1 MQPYPSGILKKI
13 EERKQNDSFRSL
25 YDFPDQQIDFSSND
39 YLGFAR
45 SASIFK
51 QTSIILENNYLLKN
65 GATGSRLISGNSS
78 LYNSVENQLAKFHQ
92 SESCLL
98 FNSGYDANLGLLS
111 SVPQRN
117 DLILFDELSHA
128 SIRDG
133 IRLSTAKSQKFK
145 HNNVDDLVEKIMKLK
160 GKVENIFVF
169 TESVFSMDGDS
180 PDLQTLVSVCEK
192 YHCFL
197 IVDEAHAVGVFG
209 EKGNGLIQ
217 QLQLEDKIFARVVTF
232 GKAIG
237 AHGAAVLGDQKLRD
251 FLINYARSFI
261 YTTALPPHSLAT
273 IYAAYQELE
282 TSDSP
287 KKLQQNIII
296 FKEIQQSL
304 GLEKYFIK
312 SDSAIQSCVFSGN
325 TKVKELSTLL
335 AEKGFWV
342 KAILAPTVPK
352 DRERLRFC
360 LHSFTTKQEM
370 EQALTL
376 LKQFV

>member
-1 MQPYPSGILKKI
+1 MQNYPSGILKKI
-13 EERKQNDSFRSL
+13 DERKRNDSFRNL
-25 YDFPDQQIDFSSND
+25 HDFPDQQTDFSSND

-51 QTSIILENNYLLKN
+51 QASTLENNYLQKN

-78 LYNSVENQLAKFHQ
+78 LYNTVENQLAKFHQ

-133 IRLSTAKSQKFK
+133 IRLSIAKSQKFQ
-145 HNNVDDLVEKIMKLK
+145 HNNFIDLVEKITKLK
-160 GKVENIFVF
+160 DKIENIFVV

-180 PDLQTLVSVCEK
+180 PDLKKLAAICEE
-192 YHCFL
+192 YNCFL

-209 EKGNGLIQ
+209 EQGSGLIQ
-217 QLQLEDKIFARVVTF
+217 QLQLEDKIFARIITF

-237 AHGAAVLGDQKLRD
+237 AHGAAILGDQKLRD
-251 FLINYARSFI
+251 FLTNYARSFI

-287 KKLQQNIII
+287 KKLQQNIIV
-296 FKEIQQSL
+296 FKKLQQEL
-304 GLEKYFIK
+304 DLEKYFIE
-312 SDSAIQSCVFSGN
+312 SDSAIQSCVFSGI
-325 TKVKELSTLL
+325 TRVKEISALL

-352 DRERLRFC
+352 DKERLRFC
-360 LHSFTTKQEM
+360 LHSFTAKEEM
-370 EQALTL
+370 EEALSL